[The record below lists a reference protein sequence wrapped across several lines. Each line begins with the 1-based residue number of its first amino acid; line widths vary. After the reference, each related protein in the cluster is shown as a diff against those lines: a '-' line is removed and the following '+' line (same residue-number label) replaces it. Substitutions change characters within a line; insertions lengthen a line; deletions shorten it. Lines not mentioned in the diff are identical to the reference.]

1 MRSRNYLNKICLLK
15 GIKPIIKMSVSDW
28 ADTYRQLPADAAE
41 PGQWRTSRT
50 PYAKAVMDAFTENN
64 IHRVVVKSA
73 AQVAKTEILLNIIG
87 RFAHL
92 DPCSILLVNPTIEMS
107 QDFSKAR
114 LSRMIQDTKVL
125 TPLFYGKGENAK
137 TRDSNQTILSK
148 FFTGGRLVLG
158 GANSPAGL
166 ASRPIRILLCDEV
179 DRFPQSA
186 GQEGDPV
193 DLAAKRMT
201 TFWNYK
207 MGLFSTPT
215 AEGASRIDIE
225 YIAGTQEEWRHK
237 CPNCGEYHALD
248 YRQMVTDFSE
258 KRDNAGNKT
267 VIVRSVKW
275 QCPDCGFEFDER
287 TMKTAP
293 QKYVAQNAEAI
304 HNGIRSFWLNGFSS
318 PWLTW
323 AEIMREW
330 LEARGLPSREA
341 VVYNT
346 RFGLSYKMAGE
357 YDDENEFLNRREDY
371 PCELPQGV
379 LLLTAAVDVQQN
391 RLEYEIAGWGA
402 GEERYGILRGIIAG
416 QPTEL
421 ATWENLDLVLDR
433 EFHFTNGT
441 ALKVAR
447 TFIDSG
453 YSTRTVYE
461 YCARNITKQ
470 RFPIKGKGGAGYPL
484 LFQYSKPKNLPVLL
498 TVLGVDDGK
507 QEIFARL
514 GIKET
519 GEQYMHFPRDDEYL
533 GTRGYDTVY
542 FKQLISEHRITRKVG
557 GIIVTAWEPIFEHV
571 RNESLDLAVYNL
583 ACMKSCVGKG
593 GVEFWAKR
601 AGQIGATHITAK
613 IASEEQPRQSQGK
626 AQLSRQ
632 LDIWT

>member
-1 MRSRNYLNKICLLK
+1 MRSRNYLNRICLLK
-15 GIKPIIKMSVSDW
+15 GIKPILKMSVSDW
-28 ADTYRQLPADAAE
+28 ADSYRQLPADAAE

-50 PYAKAVMDAFTENN
+50 PYAKAIMDAFTENN

-148 FFTGGRLVLG
+148 FFVGGRLVLG
-158 GANSPAGL
+158 GANSPPGL

-179 DRFPQSA
+179 DRFPPSA
-186 GQEGDPV
+186 GSEGDPV

-215 AEGASRIDIE
+215 NEGASRIDVE
-225 YIAGTQEEWRHK
+225 YIAGTQEEWQHQ

-248 YRQMVTDFSE
+248 YRQMQVDYTE
-258 KRDNAGNKT
+258 KRDEAGNRT
-267 VIVRSVKW
+267 VIVRSVKY
-275 QCPDCGFEFDER
+275 QCPDCGLEFDER
-287 TMKTAP
+287 AMKNAA
-293 QKYVAQNAEAI
+293 QKYVAQNPEAI
-304 HNGIRSFWLNGFSS
+304 LNGIRSFWLNGFSS

-323 AEIMREW
+323 TEIMREW
-330 LEARGLPSREA
+330 LEARGLPTREA

-346 RFGLSYKMAGE
+346 RFGLSYKLAGE
-357 YDDENEFLNRREDY
+357 YDDENIFLNRREDY
-371 PCELPQGV
+371 PAELPQGV

-391 RLEYEIAGWGA
+391 RLEYEVCGWGV
-402 GEERYGILRGIIAG
+402 GEECWGIMRGIIAG
-416 QPTEL
+416 QPTENE
-421 ATWENLDLVLDR
+421 TWEQLDILLDR
-433 EFHFTNGT
+433 EFYFSNGKR
-441 ALKVAR
+441 LKIAR

-461 YCARNITKQ
+461 YCARNMTKQ

-507 QEIFARL
+507 QEVYARL
-514 GIKET
+514 GITEK
-519 GEQYMHFPRDDEYL
+519 GSQYFHFPRDDNFI
-533 GTRGYDTVY
+533 GTRGYDSVY

-557 GIIVTAWEPIFEHV
+557 GIIVTAWEPIMEHV
-571 RNESLDLAVYNL
+571 RNESLDLRVYNL
-583 ACMKSCVGKG
+583 ACMKSCIGKSG
-593 GVEFWAKR
+593 DEFWVKR
-601 AGQIGATHITAK
+601 MKALGAVQMEVK
-613 IASEEQPRQSQGK
+613 QKPNQPSKGVQSK
-626 AQLSRQ
+626 Q

>member
-1 MRSRNYLNKICLLK
+1 MRSRQYLNRLCLLK
-15 GIKPIIKMSVSDW
+15 GIKPIVKMSVSDW
-28 ADTYRQLPADAAE
+28 ADNYRQLPADAAE

-50 PYAKAVMDAFTENN
+50 PYAKDIMDAFTDNR

-87 RFAHL
+87 RYAHL

-125 TPLFYGKGENAK
+125 TPLFYGKGEGAK
-137 TRDSNQTILSK
+137 SRDSNQTILSK

-179 DRFPQSA
+179 DRFPASA
-186 GQEGDPV
+186 GTEGDPV

-215 AEGASRIDIE
+215 NEGASRVDVE
-225 YIAGTQEEWRHK
+225 YLAGTQEEWQHR

-248 YRQMVTDFSE
+248 YRQMQVDFTE
-258 KRDNAGNKT
+258 NKDEAGNKT

-287 TMKTAP
+287 AIKTAP
-293 QKYVAQNAEAI
+293 QKYVAQNPEAI

-323 AEIMREW
+323 SEIMREW
-330 LEARGLPSREA
+330 LEAQGMPTREA

-346 RFGLSYKMAGE
+346 RFGLSYKLAGE
-357 YDDENEFLNRREDY
+357 YDDEKVFLDRRETYDA
-371 PCELPQGV
+371 ELPEGV
-379 LLLTAAVDVQQN
+379 LLLTGAVDVQKN
-391 RLEYEIAGWGA
+391 RLEYEICGWGYN
-402 GEERYGILRGIIAG
+402 EECYGIVRGVLMG
-416 QPTEL
+416 EPTDIGTWREL
-421 ATWENLDLVLDR
+421 DKVLDR
-433 EFHFTNGT
+433 EFYFADGT
-441 ALKVAR
+441 PLKVSR

-453 YSTRTVYE
+453 YSTRAVYE
-461 YCARNITKQ
+461 YCTINITKQ
-470 RFPIKGKGGAGYPL
+470 RFPIKGKGGAGLPL
-484 LFQYSKPKNLPVLL
+484 LYQYSQIKNLPVPL
-498 TVLGVDDGK
+498 TILGVDDGK
-507 QEIFARL
+507 QEVFARL
-514 GIKET
+514 GI
-519 GEQYMHFPRDDEYL
+519 GEKGVQYFHFPKDDEYL
-533 GTRGYDTVY
+533 RRGYNSLY
-542 FKQLISEHRITRKVG
+542 FKQLIAERRIFRKVSG
-557 GIIVTAWEPIFEHV
+557 VIQVAWEPVADGV
-571 RNESLDLAVYNL
+571 RNESLDLRVYGL
-583 ACMKSCVGKG
+583 ACMKSCEAKRGA
-593 GVEFWAKR
+593 EFWKKR
-601 AGQIGATHITAK
+601 AELIQSKVPAQETKQPKQTRISGQA
-613 IASEEQPRQSQGK
+613 
-626 AQLSRQ
+626 SRQ